1 MSRRRPAES
10 HPVRIVLVETTHPGN
25 IGAAARAVLN
35 MGADE
40 LVLVRPACYPSA
52 EATVRA
58 SAAASLLERSP
69 VVTTIAEAIDGC
81 GFVLGSS
88 ARPRAANWN
97 VLDPRQAALRLVAET
112 ATRPAAVLFGG
123 ERSGLCNEDLSA
135 CHALLN
141 IPANPAYESL
151 NLAQAIQIVTWELR
165 MARGASPRR
174 LPAEAPLATAAQM
187 RHLRA
192 HVARVLPRL
201 GYSEARSVNSLV
213 SRIERLLARAVPDEK
228 EVQILRGVLTEV
240 ERVLERAGDTL
251 P

>member
-1 MSRRRPAES
+1 MN

-40 LVLVRPACYPSA
+40 LVLVRPARYPD
-52 EATVRA
+52 EQATARA
-58 SAAASLLERSP
+58 SAAADLLARCR
-69 VVTTIAEAIDGC
+69 VVATIAEAIDGC
-81 GFVLGSS
+81 GLVLGSS
-88 ARPRAANWN
+88 ARPRVAHWE
-97 VLDPRQAALRLVAET
+97 VLDPRQAALRLVAEA

-123 ERSGLCNEDLSA
+123 ERNGLSNEDLA
-135 CHALLN
+135 PCHALLN

-151 NLAQAIQIVTWELR
+151 NLAQAVQIVTWELR
-165 MARGASPRR
+165 MARGAAPRR
-174 LPAEAPLATAAQM
+174 LPAESPPATAAQVE
-187 RHLRA
+187 HLRA

-201 GYSEARSVNSLV
+201 GYTNARNVNGLTA
-213 SRIERLLARAVPDEK
+213 RIERLLARAVPDEQ

-240 ERVLERAGDTL
+240 ERVLARGGDTV